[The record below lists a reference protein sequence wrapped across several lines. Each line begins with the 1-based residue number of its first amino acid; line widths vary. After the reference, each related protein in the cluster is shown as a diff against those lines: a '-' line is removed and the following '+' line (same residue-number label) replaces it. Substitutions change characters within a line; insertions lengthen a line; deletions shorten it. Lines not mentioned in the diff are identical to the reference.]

1 MEAKQDNGNNGK
13 KPINKKFLICL
24 GAIFAVI
31 IIAIIIISS
40 VDKCNGN
47 KVDDE
52 IYYIDD
58 KVNSKSLQYE
68 VIGVSNR
75 SSIGVLG
82 GFYYYTTVNNFLVV
96 NLTITNTSSQN
107 VKFNLSYVS
116 LHKDKNSYQYHD
128 STYYLNGGS
137 FAKEISIGASL
148 SNTITVVFETPTP
161 HTQED
166 YYLYVKGSES
176 TINKQILLRTRSG
189 GYGEPFYEGGG
200 YY

>member
-24 GAIFAVI
+24 GVIFAVI
-31 IIAIIIISS
+31 IVAIIIISS

-47 KVDDE
+47 KVNDE
-52 IYYIDD
+52 IYYIND

-68 VIGVSNR
+68 VIGVSNH
-75 SSIGVLG
+75 SSVGILG
-82 GFYYYTTVNNFLVV
+82 GAYYYTTANNFLAVD
-96 NLTITNTSSQN
+96 LSITNTSSQN
-107 VKFNLSYVS
+107 VKFNLSFVS
-116 LHKDKNSYQYHD
+116 LHKDKNSYQYHA
-128 STYYLNGGS
+128 STYFINGGS

-148 SNTITVVFETPTP
+148 SNIITIVFETPTP
-161 HTQED
+161 HTHED

-176 TINKQILLRTRSG
+176 TPNEQILLRTRTG
-189 GYGEPFYEGGG
+189 GYGEPFYEDGG